1 MEITCKNYYKQEKEL
16 LNLIETSDYISFD
29 LEMTGIENDKNN
41 SLLDTPE
48 YRYSKYKKSSEKYS
62 IIQLGLSFFKLVTNP
77 NIYHKQIIYECRPY
91 NLYLFPNAKD
101 LKEISEDEMQLEVK
115 CMHFNKKGKIDLN
128 KWINDGIQYLNKK
141 QYKELYKNIIENNI
155 NNENFHMDI
164 TCLKQKDLDLSEKI
178 MENIKN
184 NYINNGNIY
193 KTNYVISCFPKYL
206 LYYIKKNLP
215 NNLYFQENSKFNN
228 KSYCTLVIGY
238 QTKEEKD
245 KLFKNDVI
253 NQLKELNHKKGVK
266 KLIESLFNNISLGDE
281 DITENDINKIKN
293 KNLTNKNKIL
303 IGHNMS
309 LDIMYIIS
317 KLGDGLPYDYISF
330 KKMLNN
336 KIEIYD
342 TKFLFE
348 EIKNSNFNKNN
359 IDIKNIK
366 STLDNMYPYLFSTF
380 DETIKIKIKPNEDL
394 FKEGSYHSA
403 GYDSFVTGACFL
415 YMKNSMKKFDN
426 EFLEKNK
433 NQIYIMNSLY
443 KSINI
448 NKDKDEYIMDNSNNE
463 ENIYIFRGIKNVNDL
478 NFEEIFGNE
487 IWKNSVIKVVNIDK
501 NNLLVIF
508 TNFDKKINNENKAL
522 FENIAFSKL
531 NKNKFTC
538 FTIKEYRNKYMK

>member
-62 IIQLGLSFFKLVTNP
+62 IIQLGLSFFKLITNP

-238 QTKEEKD
+238 KTKEEKD

-293 KNLTNKNKIL
+293 KNLTNKKKIL

-317 KLGDGLPYDYISF
+317 KLGDGLPYDYTSF

-359 IDIKNIK
+359 LNIKNIK

-487 IWKNSVIKVVNIDK
+487 IWKNSVVKVVNIDK

>member
-228 KSYCTLVIGY
+228 KSYCTLGIGY

-293 KNLTNKNKIL
+293 KNLTNKKKIL

-317 KLGDGLPYDYISF
+317 KLGDGLPYDYTSF
-330 KKMLNN
+330 KKMLND

-359 IDIKNIK
+359 INIKNIK